1 MQNNPLAMDWLAIL
15 LPMQPKWFTA

>member
-1 MQNNPLAMDWLAIL
+1 MQNNSLAMDWLAIL